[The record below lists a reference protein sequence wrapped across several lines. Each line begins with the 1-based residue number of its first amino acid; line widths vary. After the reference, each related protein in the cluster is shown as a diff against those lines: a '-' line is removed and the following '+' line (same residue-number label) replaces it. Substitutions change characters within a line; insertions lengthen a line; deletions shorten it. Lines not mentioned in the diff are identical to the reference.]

1 MQDLRLV
8 AEVKTIRAISL
19 SGLSI
24 LLAGL
29 AMPAL
34 YAQSTRNAD
43 RVFIDASA
51 PSASPE
57 PSSYRGGSSTSPS
70 GQTLGLNSMYLTLNG
85 KPWLPVM
92 GEFHFSRVPEAEWEE
107 EILKM
112 KAAGVSIVADLCFLD
127 SPRRGR
133 GPVRLVGTSRS
144 ARFVELCAKHGLMM
158 LWCAS
163 APGIT
168 GR

>member
-112 KAAGVSIVADLCFLD
+112 KAAGVSIVATYVFWIHHEEVEGQFDW
-127 SPRRGR
+127 S
-133 GPVRLVGTSRS
+133 GTSRS
-144 ARFVELCAKHGLMM
+144 ASLRRTL
-158 LWCAS
+158 
-163 APGIT
+163 
-168 GR
+168 R